1 MKIAN
6 SIAKTAELKTMAVT
20 KVEVDAVCAVVA
32 LTPDLTVELV
42 FKKKNK
48 GRKKTRT
55 WRMAGKKEGVIE
67 CGGVGIYRRQS
78 ILIMP
83 DGAGSRT
90 LARG

>member
-42 FKKKNK
+42 VEKKNK
-48 GRKKTRT
+48 GGKRHVHGGWQERRKELLNAAE
-55 WRMAGKKEGVIE
+55 WVYIEGN
-67 CGGVGIYRRQS
+67 
-78 ILIMP
+78 LF
-83 DGAGSRT
+83 
-90 LARG
+90 